1 MADKNTVELEVIDQ
15 LHISSVSA
23 DTMPAG
29 TRFTVSTDAA
39 KGLIDRGLAREPGGA
54 KAKRAPANKAA
65 PASANKAAPN
75 PVNKGPGRRR

>member
-29 TRFTVSTDAA
+29 TRFTVSADAA
-39 KGLIDRGLAREPGGA
+39 KDLIDRGLACARQQEGA
-54 KAKRAPANKAA
+54 GARQQAPLTAA
-65 PASANKAAPN
+65 TAGSVSRIAAQ
-75 PVNKGPGRRR
+75 

>member
-29 TRFTVSTDAA
+29 TRFTVSADAA
-39 KGLIDRGLAREPGGA
+39 KGLIDRGLARRAGGGKAA
-54 KAKRAPANKAA
+54 KAPANKAA
-65 PASANKAAPN
+65 QPPRNKAGD
-75 PVNKGPGRRR
+75 NK